1 VLAFVALLARG
12 DTITSEVSITQLLL
26 GMLAMQPLLLVSTLF
41 YAGRH
46 AILVRRPAAPLLAA
60 SEAVVLS
67 AALNLVVPGRLSEA
81 IKATYLRDRIG
92 LPLANGASAIAVE
105 RIMDIAFV
113 AAIATAGAV
122 GIVAPSLS
130 AWGWAPL
137 AGAGAILISLRPL
150 AHLVR
155 RWAQGPGTLRGFIR
169 DSAHHVLNV
178 MTWRTGAFAAAL
190 TIGSWTLSISAVFA
204 FFAVQPGGG
213 LSWGQSTLVFAA
225 MTFAAAIPAL
235 PAGIGLVQAAV
246 VVALQP
252 LGYSFAHAVAIAIA
266 LHAGQVLL
274 AATLGPVILGV
285 RSTGV
290 SALIRDALNARNAA
304 RLGEEG

>member
-1 VLAFVALLARG
+1 
-12 DTITSEVSITQLLL
+12 
-26 GMLAMQPLLLVSTLF
+26 
-41 YAGRH
+41 
-46 AILVRRPAAPLLAA
+46 
-60 SEAVVLS
+60 
-67 AALNLVVPGRLSEA
+67 
-81 IKATYLRDRIG
+81 
-92 LPLANGASAIAVE
+92 
-105 RIMDIAFV
+105 
-113 AAIATAGAV
+113 
-122 GIVAPSLS
+122 
-130 AWGWAPL
+130 
-137 AGAGAILISLRPL
+137 
-150 AHLVR
+150 
-155 RWAQGPGTLRGFIR
+155 
-169 DSAHHVLNV
+169 
-178 MTWRTGAFAAAL
+178 
-190 TIGSWTLSISAVFA
+190 
-204 FFAVQPGGG
+204 
-213 LSWGQSTLVFAA
+213 